1 MTKNFFLT
9 LSVTISGLMSAQ
21 ESASTPDFDKKFK
34 FGVKAGYSLSNMKI
48 FDDKLDSKSYF
59 YAGFVAEKPVSSNVS
74 IQAEALYTQ
83 IGGTDSLPL
92 VQLVGNEIV
101 EMGNVDFNYQFTQIQ
116 IPVSVKYYFVPRFSA
131 SAGMN
136 FGINLSEKMKTDV
149 IVNGTDSQDLV
160 DYKTLN
166 LFPFLGAEY
175 KITDQFF
182 IDARYSFNFFDTHR
196 KGFETKIGFLQA
208 GVGYRFN

>member
-1 MTKNFFLT
+1 MTRNFFLT
-9 LSVTISGLMSAQ
+9 LAVTISGFMTAQ
-21 ESASTPDFDKKFK
+21 TTSESSDSDFK
-34 FGVKAGYSLSNMKI
+34 FGAKAGYSLSNMKI

-59 YAGFVAEKPVSSNVS
+59 YAGFVVEKPVSSNVS

-116 IPVSVKYYFVPRFSA
+116 IPVSVKYYFVPKFSA

-136 FGINLSEKMKTDV
+136 FGFNLSEKMKTDV

-175 KITDQFF
+175 KITDKIFV
-182 IDARYSFNFFDTHR
+182 DARYNFNFFDTHR